1 MPIRRS
7 LIAFAVVAF
16 AAPLAIFGYV
26 ANAPQPVV
34 GGGSARGEQ
43 VNYDYYEVARGDV
56 VAVVSAV
63 GDIEADETVDIS
75 FTTGGRVAEVF
86 VKETDYLREGDLLMR
101 LENDTQRIAYDEA
114 VLNLEL
120 AEIALADLTGPI
132 DSDEIRLAQAR
143 VDAALGNLR
152 GSYGSASPAEIRA
165 AELEV
170 QQAQSELDARY
181 ERRQRGG
188 DFEYDEQVDLA
199 DAQIGEASFN
209 LQIARLQLEDLK
221 TGDYAAANA
230 AQLGYEQALVEY
242 EQTLAGPTDL
252 EVEQAQVEVE
262 QAEARLT
269 SAEESLAT
277 TEIRAPFDGFVSLV
291 TVEPGALVAP
301 GQGVIEMVDVDP
313 LSVTVQVDEI
323 DIGKIE
329 PGMPATVEVD
339 ALPDVLLPASLA
351 KVALVGTQT
360 QGGIVNYDAE
370 IELESV
376 EPLVRVGMTA
386 EANIIVN
393 QETDVLRVPNAFIR
407 LDRRTNEAFVDVL
420 DPETDEFSE
429 VSVTLGLRGE
439 DFSEVTAGLAAGDI
453 LRADLTGNQ
462 VSIFGG

>member
-7 LIAFAVVAF
+7 LITFAIAAI

-26 ANAPQPVV
+26 ANSPQGAAP
-34 GGGSARGEQ
+34 GGRGGE
-43 VNYDYYEVARGDV
+43 VSYDYYEVQRGAV
-56 VAVVSAV
+56 VSVVSAV
-63 GDIEADETVDIS
+63 GEIEADETVDIS

-86 VKETDYLREGDLLMR
+86 VKETDYLREGDLLAR
-101 LENDTQRIAYDEA
+101 LENDNQRISYDEA
-114 VLNLEL
+114 VLNLES
-120 AEIALADLTGPI
+120 AEIELADLTGPI
-132 DSDEIRLAQAR
+132 DSDEIRLAQAN
-143 VDAALGNLR
+143 VDAALGDLR
-152 GSYGSASPAEIRA
+152 GSYGVASTGEIQA

-170 QQAQSELDARY
+170 QQAQSQLDAAY

-188 DFEYDEQVDLA
+188 EFEFDEQVDIA

-209 LQIARLQLEDLK
+209 LQIARLRLQDLR

-230 AQLGYEQALVEY
+230 AQFSYEQALAEY
-242 EQTLAGPTDL
+242 EQVLAGPTDL
-252 EVEQAQVEVE
+252 DIEQAEVRVQ
-262 QAEARLT
+262 QAEARLA
-269 SAEESLAT
+269 SAEESLAN

-291 TVEPGALVAP
+291 NIEPGALVSP
-301 GQGVIEMVDVDP
+301 GQAVLQMVDVDP
-313 LSVTVQVDEI
+313 LRVTVQVDEI

-339 ALPDVLLPASLA
+339 ALSDVFLSASLA

-370 IELESV
+370 IELDSV

-393 QETDVLRVPNAFIR
+393 QQTNVLRVPNAFIR
-407 LDRRTNEAFVDVL
+407 LDRRTNQAFVEVL
-420 DPETDEFSE
+420 NPETETFEE

-439 DFSEVTAGLAAGDI
+439 DFSEVTAGLEQGDI

-462 VSIFGG
+462 VSLFGG